1 VRQLGYDERFV
12 RLWDFY
18 LAYCEGAFATRHLG
32 DVQLVLT
39 RSGNRALGPVPGYT
53 DAA

>member
-1 VRQLGYDERFV
+1 MRQLGYDERFV

-18 LAYCEGAFATRHLG
+18 LSYCEGGFATRHLG

-39 RSGNRALGPVPGYT
+39 RSGNRALGPIPGT
-53 DAA
+53 SDVA